1 MCPWRSE
8 AFAVLKIRLGVFV
21 LGFRK
26 PVGRMVE
33 CVQLYIYIH
42 VVPRV
47 AVFYRFFVVLKIRLG
62 VFVLRFRK
70 SGGQMAMCSAVY
82 LCGCTWV
89 VVFYRLF
96 ADV

>member
-1 MCPWRSE
+1 MRGATGDLIASDDRVGPGEIRLRGMSHCIVVCCSQMCPWRSE

-33 CVQLYIYIH
+33 CVQLYIH

-47 AVFYRFFVVLKIRLG
+47 VVFYRFLL
-62 VFVLRFRK
+62 L
-70 SGGQMAMCSAVY
+70 S
-82 LCGCTWV
+82 
-89 VVFYRLF
+89 
-96 ADV
+96 